1 MKTIHIDEVII
12 PENRQRREFSEKVL
26 NELAES
32 FQKPHGQ
39 LHAIVLRNDERTL
52 VCGERRLRAMKLVK
66 ASVTHNGEPMPQGY
80 IAYTTLGKLSPEE
93 LHEAELEENVQRE
106 DLTWQERVK
115 AIASLHAF
123 RQTKN
128 PLHTAKETATEVYG
142 ENVSGRKR
150 NEVQQAIELAAFLE
164 DPLVANA
171 PDEKTA
177 RKALKAEL
185 QNRRRIA
192 ALTEFQSAER
202 FHVLIGGSCYDNVA
216 HNGQFDVILTD
227 PPYGKDM
234 HKKETFDADQH
245 EYDDSDDAFGKVLER
260 LPALAYTTAK
270 ENAHLYCF
278 CDITRFGE
286 LFVAFELAGWTVWPR
301 PLIWDKGTVGS
312 YGNIEYGFRACYD
325 AILFARK
332 GDKKVTA
339 GFRDVI
345 NIQQQTNLKHPAGK
359 PIELYIELL
368 KRSVYPGDRVADFY
382 CGSGPIFH
390 AATAL
395 QCQAYGWEDHP
406 KYYAMANE
414 ARLTAEGETLD
425 ENATAAAGEK
435 ETSISVGSR

>member
-12 PENRQRREFSEKVL
+12 PENRQRREFSEKEL
-26 NELAES
+26 QELAAS

-39 LHAIVLRNDERTL
+39 LHAIVLRNDEKTL
-52 VCGERRLRAMKLVK
+52 VCGERRLRAMQFVK
-66 ASVTHNGEPMPQGY
+66 TSVVHCGEPMPQGY

-115 AIASLHAF
+115 AIAALHAF
-123 RQTKN
+123 RQTKD
-128 PLHTAKETATEVYG
+128 PLHTAKQTATEVYG

-177 RKALKAEL
+177 RKAIKSEL

-192 ALTEFQSAER
+192 ALEEFTSEER
-202 FHVLIGGSCYDNVA
+202 FHTLINGSCYDLIDPTKTSRIYNEC
-216 HNGQFDVILTD
+216 FDVILTD

-245 EYDDSDDAFGKVLER
+245 EYDDSDSAFQEVLDK
-260 LPALAYTTAK
+260 LPALAYSVGK

-359 PIELYIELL
+359 PVELYTELL
-368 KRSVYPGDRVADFY
+368 KRSAMPGDKVADFF

-395 QCQAYGWEDHP
+395 HCQAYGWENHP

-414 ARLTAEGETLD
+414 ARLTAEGEELS
-425 ENATAAAGEK
+425 EQSA
-435 ETSISVGSR
+435 